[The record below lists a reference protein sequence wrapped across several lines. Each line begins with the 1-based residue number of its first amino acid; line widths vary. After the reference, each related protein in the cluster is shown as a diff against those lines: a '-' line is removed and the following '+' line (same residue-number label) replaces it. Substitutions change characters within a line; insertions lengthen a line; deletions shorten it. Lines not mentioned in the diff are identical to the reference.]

1 MQPSTGIAKMLV
13 AGEKE
18 TGLKRL
24 DLCVSGPQAGSTM
37 RTTSQGEAV
46 ILRGGR
52 KEQSREQREQEHG
65 GQIQVGGGGAMHLSR
80 QGQLGKGT
88 TTL

>member
-1 MQPSTGIAKMLV
+1 MGLAKMLV
-13 AGEKE
+13 AGERE
-18 TGLKRL
+18 TGPKRP
-24 DLCVSGPQAGSTM
+24 DLGVSGPQADSTM
-37 RTTSQGEAV
+37 RTTSRGEAI

-52 KEQSREQREQEHG
+52 KEQSREQREQERG
-65 GQIQVGGGGAMHLSR
+65 GQIQVGGGVAMHLSR